1 MYLNKTIL
9 TFLICILTT
18 TFLVAQKPDLS
29 MERIYGKIMD
39 AKTNEPVSFSTVALY
54 TLKTDSLIA
63 GVLVSENGEFSFANI
78 PYGIY
83 RLRVKFIGYKDLE
96 QTITLSPKNNNPDLG
111 NIKLEPATT
120 ELKEVTIVAEKAT
133 MTMAIDKKVYNVTKD
148 LSVKGGTGLD
158 ALKNVPGVSVDA
170 DGSVSLRNNNVQIY
184 IDGKQTNLTMEQIPA
199 DQIESIEVIT
209 NPSAKYD
216 ANTSGGILNVILK
229 KNSDPNYNGSIIA
242 GIGTNDRY
250 NTTATLNAKNQRFN
264 FTGTYS
270 FNTETNR
277 LKTSTTRENIANPV
291 PKYFE
296 QHGLSNFKRTHQMAR
311 LSLDYYLNNRNT
323 ITIGG
328 NYNQGRYHNN
338 EDQVYSTS
346 DSNTVLYSSGN
357 RNNNTNNHF
366 DNYMAQI
373 YHKKTFPKA
382 GKELTSN
389 LQYNSGISGGGYLY
403 TTHSLAGQ
411 VSIDST
417 GFQSNDVNGH
427 NQLFTFQSDFTNPIN
442 DSTKIE
448 FGIKSTY
455 RQSRN
460 TNITSNY
467 SYTSAPAYDS
477 LFSNDFSIDDLV
489 NAAYI
494 NYSTRIKKLGV
505 QGGLRFEQSY
515 YKGKV
520 LNKSGQD
527 FGYNYPSSPSTTLK
541 SIFPALYFSRKIN
554 DKNEFQLNFTRKLN
568 RPNFFQ
574 MLPIVMA
581 ADNFNYRTGNPKLQP
596 EFVNKAE
603 LNYNYVKQNVNFLTA
618 LYGQYTENSIVYVSY
633 PSSTNPNLLINTFRN
648 GESSFS
654 YGWENILRI
663 TLMKVLTLT
672 GTVTPYHIEIN
683 YTNTSGES
691 LQANGYSV
699 NTKLVVS
706 LKLPKDFTFQANG
719 TYEAPK
725 PLAQGKTTDLHF
737 FDISLNKSIKQRFF
751 LNLTLSDVLDSK
763 QRGSNYFT
771 PEYTQRLMNRR
782 EARYL
787 KFTITWNFGKSETK
801 KKNNKNN
808 KPGSENPDV
817 SDF

>member
-1 MYLNKTIL
+1 
-9 TFLICILTT
+9 
-18 TFLVAQKPDLS
+18 
-29 MERIYGKIMD
+29 MERIYGKVMD
-39 AKTNEPVSFSTVALY
+39 AKTNEPVSFSTAALY
-54 TLKTDSLIA
+54 TVKSDSLIA
-63 GVLVSENGEFSFANI
+63 GVLVSENGEFSFTNI
-78 PYGIY
+78 PYGNY
-83 RLRVKFIGYKDLE
+83 RLRIKFIGYKDLE

-120 ELKEVTIVAEKAT
+120 ELKEIAVVAEKVS
-133 MTMAIDKKVYNVTKD
+133 MTMAIDKKVYNVDKD

-184 IDGKQTNLTMEQIPA
+184 IDGKQTNLTLEQIPA

-229 KNSDPNYNGSIIA
+229 KNSEPNYNGSIIA

-250 NTTATLNAKNQRFN
+250 TTTTTLNAKNQRFN

-311 LSLDYYLNNRNT
+311 LSVDYYLNNRNT

-346 DSNTVLYSSGN
+346 DSNSVLYSSGN

-366 DNYMAQI
+366 DNYMGQV
-373 YHKKTFPKA
+373 YYKKTFPKA

-403 TTHSLAGQ
+403 TTHTAAGQ

-427 NQLFTFQSDFTNPIN
+427 NQLFTFQTDFINPIN

-460 TNITSNY
+460 TNVTANY
-467 SYTSAPAYDS
+467 SYTSAPLYDS

-515 YKGKV
+515 YMGKV

-527 FGYNYPSSPSTTLK
+527 FGYNYPSSPSTILK

-554 DKNEFQLNFTRKLN
+554 DRNEFQLNFTRKLN
-568 RPNFFQ
+568 RPSFFQ

-603 LNYNYVKQNVNFLTA
+603 LNYNYVKQNVNFLTS
-618 LYGQYTENSIVYVSY
+618 LYGQHTENAIVYVSY
-633 PSSTNPNLLINTFRN
+633 PSSTNPNLLINTFQN
-648 GESSFS
+648 GRSNFS
-654 YGWENILRI
+654 YGWENILRL
-663 TLMKVLTLT
+663 TLMKVLTIT
-672 GTVTPYHIEIN
+672 GTVTPYYLQIN
-683 YTNTSGES
+683 YTDVSGQS
-691 LQANGYSV
+691 LQANGYSA

-737 FDISLNKSIKQRFF
+737 FDLSLNKSIKQRFF

-787 KFTITWNFGKSETK
+787 KFTFTWNFGKPDTAK
-801 KKNNKNN
+801 KKSNKNN
-808 KPGSENPDV
+808 KTGGENTEGGDL
-817 SDF
+817 